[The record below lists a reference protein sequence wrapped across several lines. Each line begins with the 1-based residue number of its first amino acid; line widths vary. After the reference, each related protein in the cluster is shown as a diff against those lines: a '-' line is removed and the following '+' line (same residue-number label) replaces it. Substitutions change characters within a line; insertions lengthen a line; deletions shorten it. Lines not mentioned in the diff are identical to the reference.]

1 MTKSSRIPNLDNDY
15 TRINARKQAYESYS
29 SPGQLVDAGDETV
42 VWSVKSS
49 LPNMSFSTCK
59 NDNLIGPNVSGCRDD
74 FDFTVK
80 FELVVF
86 SVVPSAIFVVL
97 ALWRTFHL
105 SRKPVIVNEPALQ
118 LLKSGCITAYL
129 GLQLALLVLVASRSF
144 DVSALSIS
152 STVLRFLAAIGLVPL
167 SLLEHSRSARPSVL
181 LNAYLFLSLLFDITQ
196 TRTFWLASGTRSEK
210 ANTAL
215 FTASVALKVI
225 ILLLEARRKRTFV
238 NKWDEK
244 EHSPEETSGLYSLGV
259 FFWLNRVFIDG
270 YSKILQINDLYPLDS
285 GMRGRVLD
293 ERFAQYADY
302 SKMKGHK
309 YGLLKVLCRTLLA
322 ELLLPVA
329 PRLVLLGFL
338 FCQPF
343 FIERLLTYLS
353 EPEGPNSSN
362 FAYGF
367 IGAAVLIYSG
377 IAVSTALYWYFHYRT
392 LLKARGILVSAVYRK
407 TLEARIG
414 TSDST
419 AAITLM
425 STDIE
430 RINVCFRSV
439 HDVWASFLETGLAS
453 YLLYLQLG
461 PAFVAPIAS
470 KWMAAIQRRVGLTS
484 TVIANTKNLKLSGL
498 TQPVA
503 NSIQQLRVDEIA
515 ISPFVTFAFASQ
527 QLGATKIFTS
537 LSYVILLADPFSIIF
552 QSVPQIIAGLACL
565 GRIQKYLECETRN
578 DFRSLI
584 RANETH
590 DPSNTEKVASKND
603 KGLSLSGNSPAIT
616 INEGSYG
623 WAPESMVLRGIN
635 VSFAS
640 SALTIVCGPVGCGKT
655 SLCNALLGEIPFHS
669 GNMHLH
675 TAYRRVGFCDQTP
688 FLSNGTIRHNI
699 IGFSDFDENQYREV
713 LSATMLDVDL
723 EALPSGEMTNVGSNG
738 ITLSGGQKQRVSLA
752 RALYLQSDLLILD
765 DIFSGLDADT
775 EDQVFQRVFG
785 PDGIARRR
793 HSTVILMTHSVK
805 HLPGADHIVA
815 LSIEGTVA
823 EQGTFPE
830 LMANDGYIK
839 GLGIRATGSETSSE
853 KLDLA
858 ADPQGP
864 PAELMRQTTAVSS
877 IVPDT
882 SKARQTGD
890 RTVYTHYF
898 RSIGWIVTAIIVF
911 WAACFGFFQGFPN
924 IWLTY
929 WSADAAKGYEARS
942 WSYYIGI
949 YSVLQA
955 SRMLSLFMCAY
966 FVLVTAVTR
975 SGAKLHLDTLTTLMH
990 APLRFFTTT
999 DNGQTTNLFS
1009 QDLNLVDMELPNAL
1023 LNAVLGCF
1031 EVIAG
1036 AAVIMGSAP
1045 AIAVSYPFLAL
1056 LLYFVQR
1063 FYLRTSRQM
1072 RFLDL
1077 EAKSP
1082 LYTHFRDT
1090 SHGIESIRAFGFI
1103 EEDREK
1109 NRQLLDTSQRPAYLL
1124 VMIQQWLVMVMN
1136 FVVMILCVI
1145 LTSLAVKLRSNSGF
1159 TGASLVSL
1167 MTFGNQ
1173 IAYTIV
1179 FYTQLETSIGAVS
1192 RLRAFNETVKPEDR
1206 DDEDLVPDE
1215 NWPQKGEIELKSICA
1230 SYNTEVDEDKESDL
1244 ALKGINLT
1252 ITPGE
1257 KVAICGRTGS
1267 GKSSLIAY
1275 LLKLLDPV
1283 PGKEA
1288 IAHIDQTPLDRID
1301 RPTLRR
1307 RIIAIPQEAVFLP
1320 DGSTFRANLDPFGVA
1335 TEADCRSVLET
1346 VDLWAFVEDRG
1357 GLEAGMSAG
1366 TFSQGQR
1373 QIFSLARAVLRRRV
1387 RARDLG
1393 HGQVAAKGEGGVL
1406 LLDEV
1411 SSSVDLETE
1420 KAMQGIIRVEFQKY
1434 TVVAVSHRLDMVMDF
1449 DRVVV
1454 MSNGE
1459 IVEVG
1464 SPRVLAEDESTRFG
1478 ELCRAGGR

>member
-1 MTKSSRIPNLDNDY
+1 
-15 TRINARKQAYESYS
+15 
-29 SPGQLVDAGDETV
+29 
-42 VWSVKSS
+42 
-49 LPNMSFSTCK
+49 MSFSTCK

-86 SVVPSAIFVVL
+86 SIVPSAIFVIL
-97 ALWRTFHL
+97 ALWRSFHL
-105 SRKPVIVNEPALQ
+105 SRKPAIINEPAFQ
-118 LLKSGCITAYL
+118 LLKSSCITAYL
-129 GLQLALLVLVASRSF
+129 GLQLALLVLVATCSF
-144 DVSALSIS
+144 DVTALSIS

-215 FTASVALKVI
+215 FTASVALEVI
-225 ILLLEARRKRTFV
+225 ILLLEARRKRSFV
-238 NKWDEK
+238 KWDEK

-270 YSKILQINDLYPLDS
+270 YSKILQIDDLYPLDS

-293 ERFAQYADY
+293 ERFARHAEY

-309 YGLLKVLCRTLLA
+309 YGLLKALCRTLLV
-322 ELLLPVA
+322 ELLLPIV
-329 PRLVLLGFL
+329 PRLLLLGFM

-343 FIERLLTYLS
+343 FIDRLLTYLS

-367 IGAAVLIYSG
+367 IGVAVLIYSG

-392 LLKARGILVSAVYRK
+392 LLKARGILVSAVYKK
-407 TLEARIG
+407 TLEAQIG

-453 YLLYLQLG
+453 YLLYLQIGAAFAAPLVAILCCILG
-461 PAFVAPIAS
+461 ISVVVRYTGDAQR

-498 TQPVA
+498 TEPVA
-503 NSIQQLRVDEIA
+503 NSIQQLRIDEIA
-515 ISPFVTFAFASQ
+515 SGSRFRKLLITSAFFGWAPGVIAPFVTFAFASQ
-527 QLGATKIFTS
+527 QLGTTKIFTS
-537 LSYVILLADPFSIIF
+537 LSFVILLADPLAMIF
-552 QSVPQIIAGLACL
+552 QNIPQI
-565 GRIQKYLECETRN
+565 
-578 DFRSLI
+578 
-584 RANETH
+584 
-590 DPSNTEKVASKND
+590 
-603 KGLSLSGNSPAIT
+603 
-616 INEGSYG
+616 
-623 WAPESMVLRGIN
+623 M
-635 VSFAS
+635 
-640 SALTIVCGPVGCGKT
+640 
-655 SLCNALLGEIPFHS
+655 
-669 GNMHLH
+669 
-675 TAYRRVGFCDQTP
+675 
-688 FLSNGTIRHNI
+688 HNI
-699 IGFSDFDENQYREV
+699 IGFSEFDAKRYREV
-713 LSATMLDVDL
+713 LLATMLDVDL
-723 EALPSGEMTNVGSNG
+723 ETLPSGEMTNVGSNG

-775 EDQVFQRVFG
+775 EEQVFQRVFG

-793 HSTVILMTHSVK
+793 NSTAILMTHSVK
-805 HLPGADHIVA
+805 HLPAADHIVA
-815 LSIEGTVA
+815 LSIEGTVT

-830 LMANDGYIK
+830 LMANDGYIR
-839 GLGIRATGSETSSE
+839 GLGINSAGSDTSSE
-853 KLDLA
+853 K
-858 ADPQGP
+858 
-864 PAELMRQTTAVSS
+864 
-877 IVPDT
+877 
-882 SKARQTGD
+882 
-890 RTVYTHYF
+890 
-898 RSIGWIVTAIIVF
+898 
-911 WAACFGFFQGFPN
+911 
-924 IWLTY
+924 
-929 WSADAAKGYEARS
+929 
-942 WSYYIGI
+942 
-949 YSVLQA
+949 
-955 SRMLSLFMCAY
+955 
-966 FVLVTAVTR
+966 
-975 SGAKLHLDTLTTLMH
+975 
-990 APLRFFTTT
+990 
-999 DNGQTTNLFS
+999 TTNLFS
-1009 QDLNLVDMELPNAL
+1009 QDLNLIDMELPNSL
-1023 LNAVLGCF
+1023 LNALLGCF

-1036 AAVIMGSAP
+1036 AAVIMSSAP
-1045 AIAVSYPFLAL
+1045 AIA
-1056 LLYFVQR
+1056 R

-1072 RFLDL
+1072 RLLDL

-1090 SHGIESIRAFGFI
+1090 SHGIESVRAFDFT

-1124 VMIQQWLVMVMN
+1124 VMTQQWLVMVMN
-1136 FVVMILCVI
+1136 FVVMVLCVI

-1173 IAYTIV
+1173 IAWTIV
-1179 FYTQLETSIGAVS
+1179 FYTQLETSI
-1192 RLRAFNETVKPEDR
+1192 
-1206 DDEDLVPDE
+1206 
-1215 NWPQKGEIELKSICA
+1215 
-1230 SYNTEVDEDKESDL
+1230 TEVNEGEEPDL
-1244 ALKGINLT
+1244 ALKNVNLT
-1252 ITPGE
+1252 ITSGE

-1275 LLKLLDPV
+1275 LLKLLDPM
-1283 PGKEA
+1283 PGKA
-1288 IAHIDQTPLDRID
+1288 ALAHIDQTSLDSIN
-1301 RPTLRR
+1301 RPTLRH

-1357 GLEAGMSAG
+1357 GLEAGISAG

-1373 QIFSLARAVLRRRV
+1373 QIFSLARAVLRRRI
-1387 RARDLG
+1387 RARGLG
-1393 HGQVAAKGEGGVL
+1393 IGLGESGQGATAGEGGVL

-1420 KAMQGIIRVEFQKY
+1420 RLMQNIIHVEFQKY
-1434 TVVAVSHRLDMVMDF
+1434 TMVAVSHRLDMIMDF
-1449 DRVVV
+1449 DRVV
-1454 MSNGE
+1454 GA
-1459 IVEVG
+1459 
-1464 SPRVLAEDESTRFG
+1464 LQ
-1478 ELCRAGGR
+1478 GRWQIMKAWADDQAKKLQQASDLYPQP

>member
-1 MTKSSRIPNLDNDY
+1 
-15 TRINARKQAYESYS
+15 
-29 SPGQLVDAGDETV
+29 
-42 VWSVKSS
+42 
-49 LPNMSFSTCK
+49 MSFSTCK

-86 SVVPSAIFVVL
+86 SVVPSAIFLVL
-97 ALWRTFHL
+97 ALWRTLHL
-105 SRKPVIVNEPALQ
+105 SRKPTIINEPALQ
-118 LLKSGCITAYL
+118 LLKLGCITAYL
-129 GLQLALLVLVASRSF
+129 GLQLALLVLAAARSL
-144 DVSALSIS
+144 DVTALSIS

-215 FTASVALKVI
+215 FTASVALKAI
-225 ILLLEARRKRTFV
+225 ILLVEARRKRTFIS
-238 NKWDEK
+238 KWDEK

-270 YSKILQINDLYPLDS
+270 YSKILQIDDLYPLDS

-293 ERFAQYADY
+293 ERFARHVDY

-309 YGLLKVLCRTLLA
+309 YGLLKVLCRTLLM

-362 FAYGF
+362 FSYGF

-392 LLKARGILVSAVYRK
+392 LLKARGILVSTVYRK
-407 TLEARIG
+407 TLEAQLG

-439 HDVWASFLETGLAS
+439 HDVWASFFETGLAS

-461 PAFVAPIAS
+461 PAFVAPIVVVICCILAISVISRYTGDAQS
-470 KWMAAIQRRVGLTS
+470 KWMTAIQRRVGLTS

-515 ISPFVTFAFASQ
+515 SGSRFRKILIASAFFAWTPGVLSPFVTFAFASQ

-565 GRIQKYLECETRN
+565 GRIQKYLECETRS

-584 RANETH
+584 NANETH
-590 DPSNTEKVASKND
+590 EPSSTEKAVSKQE
-603 KGLSLSGNSPAIT
+603 KGPSLSGNSPAIT

-623 WAPESMVLRGIN
+623 WTPENMVLHGIN
-635 VSFAS
+635 ANFAS

-655 SLCNALLGEIPFHS
+655 SLCKALLGEIPFHS
-669 GNMHLH
+669 GHMRLR

-688 FLSNGTIRHNI
+688 FLSNGTVRQNI
-699 IGFSDFDENQYREV
+699 IGFSDFDEKRYREV

-723 EALPSGEMTNVGSNG
+723 ETLPSGEMTNVGSNG

-775 EDQVFQRVFG
+775 EEQVFQRVFG

-793 HSTVILMTHSVK
+793 NSTVILMTHSVK
-805 HLPGADHIVA
+805 HLPAVDHIVA

-823 EQGTFPE
+823 EQGTYPE
-830 LMANDGYIK
+830 LMANDGYIR
-839 GLGIRATGSETSSE
+839 GLGIKATESEASST

-864 PAELMRQTTAVSS
+864 AAELLRQTNAISS
-877 IVPDT
+877 IAPDM
-882 SKARQTGD
+882 SKARHTGD

-929 WSADAAKGYEARS
+929 WSADAAKGYEVRS

-949 YSVLQA
+949 YSVLQM

-966 FVLVTAVTR
+966 FVLVTAVTK

-1023 LNAVLGCF
+1023 LNVVLGCF

-1036 AAVIMGSAP
+1036 AAVIMSSAP

-1056 LLYFVQR
+1056 LLYFIQR

-1090 SHGIESIRAFGFI
+1090 THGIESIRAFDFM

-1124 VMIQQWLVMVMN
+1124 AMVQQWLVMVMN
-1136 FVVMILCVI
+1136 FVVMVLCVI

-1173 IAYTIV
+1173 IAYTV
-1179 FYTQLETSIGAVS
+1179 VSYTQLETSIGAVS

-1206 DDEDLVPDE
+1206 DDEDLVPAD
-1215 NWPQKGEIELKSICA
+1215 NWPEKGEIELKGIRA
-1230 SYNTEVDEDKESDL
+1230 SYNTEVNEDKEPVL
-1244 ALKGINLT
+1244 ALKNIDLS

-1257 KVAICGRTGS
+1257 KIAICGRTGS

-1283 PGKEA
+1283 PGKA
-1288 IAHIDQTPLDRID
+1288 AVARIDQTPLDRID

-1320 DGSTFRANLDPFGVA
+1320 DGSTFRANLDPFSVA

-1387 RARDLG
+1387 RARGLG
-1393 HGQVAAKGEGGVL
+1393 LGQGAAEGEGGVL

-1420 KAMQGIIRVEFQKY
+1420 RAMQNIIRVEFQKY
-1434 TVVAVSHRLDMVMDF
+1434 TVVAVNHRLDMVMDF

-1459 IVEVG
+1459 IVEIG
-1464 SPRVLAEDESTRFG
+1464 PPKVLAEDESTRFG
-1478 ELCRAGGR
+1478 ELCRREKR

>member
-1 MTKSSRIPNLDNDY
+1 
-15 TRINARKQAYESYS
+15 
-29 SPGQLVDAGDETV
+29 
-42 VWSVKSS
+42 
-49 LPNMSFSTCK
+49 MSFSTCK
-59 NDNLIGPNVSGCRDD
+59 NDNLIGPNVNGCRDN
-74 FDFTVK
+74 FDFTVE

-86 SVVPSAIFVVL
+86 SIVPSSIFVVL

-105 SRKPVIVNEPALQ
+105 SRKPAVVNEPAIQ
-118 LLKSGCITAYL
+118 LLKSGCITTYL
-129 GLQLALLVLVASRSF
+129 GLQLALLVLLAIRSF
-144 DVSALSIS
+144 DVAAFSIA
-152 STVLRFLAAIGLVPL
+152 STVLRFLAAICIIPL

-181 LNAYLFLSLLFDITQ
+181 LNAYLFLTLLFDITQ
-196 TRTFWLASGTRSEK
+196 TRTFWLASGTRLEK

-215 FTASVALKVI
+215 FTASVALKAV
-225 ILLLEARRKRTFV
+225 ILLLEARRKKHFV
-238 NKWDEK
+238 KWDEK

-270 YSKILQINDLYPLDS
+270 YSKILQIDDLYPLDS
-285 GMRGRVLD
+285 GMRGKVLD
-293 ERFAQYADY
+293 ERFAQHADY
-302 SKMKGHK
+302 SKMKGDK
-309 YGLLKVLCRTLLA
+309 YGLLKALCRTLLV

-367 IGAAVLIYSG
+367 IGAAILIYSG

-407 TLEARIG
+407 TLEAQIG

-439 HDVWASFLETGLAS
+439 HDVWASFFETGLAS
-453 YLLYLQLG
+453 YLLYLQIGAAFAAPLVVVICCILG
-461 PAFVAPIAS
+461 ISIVVRYTGDAQR

-503 NSIQQLRVDEIA
+503 NSIQQLRIDEIA
-515 ISPFVTFAFASQ
+515 SGSRFRQLLIASAFCAWTPGVLSPFVTFAFASR

-537 LSYVILLADPFSIIF
+537 LSYVILLADPLAMIF
-552 QSVPQIIAGLACL
+552 QSIPQIIAGLACL

-578 DFRSLI
+578 DFRSVIHTNKVSLV
-584 RANETH
+584 T
-590 DPSNTEKVASKND
+590 STEKKASTPE
-603 KGLSLSGNSPAIT
+603 KGSPTSDNPSAISIREGN
-616 INEGSYG
+616 YG
-623 WAPESMVLRGIN
+623 WVPESMVLRDIN
-635 VSFAS
+635 VEFS
-640 SALTIVCGPVGCGKT
+640 SAALNIVCGPVGCGKT
-655 SLCNALLGEIPFHS
+655 SLCKALLGEIPFHS

-675 TAYRRVGFCDQTP
+675 TTYRRIGFCDQTP

-699 IGFSDFDENQYREV
+699 IGFSDFDEERYREV
-713 LSATMLDVDL
+713 LLATMLDVDL
-723 EALPSGEMTNVGSNG
+723 ETLPSGEMTNVGSNG

-775 EDQVFQRVFG
+775 EEQVFQRVFG
-785 PDGIARRR
+785 LDGIARRR
-793 HSTVILMTHSVK
+793 RSTVILMTHSVK
-805 HLPGADHIVA
+805 HLPAADHIVA

-830 LMANDGYIK
+830 LMAQDGYIT
-839 GLGIRATGSETSSE
+839 GLGIKSAGSETSSE
-853 KLDLA
+853 KLGPS

-864 PAELMRQTTAVSS
+864 QSELLRQITVAS

-882 SKARQTGD
+882 NKARQTGD

-898 RSIGWIVTAIIVF
+898 RSIGWTVTAFLVF

-929 WSADAAKGYEARS
+929 WSADAAKDYQDRS
-942 WSYYIGI
+942 WSYYIGV
-949 YSVLQA
+949 YSVLQM
-955 SRMLSLFMCAY
+955 SRLITLFIYAY
-966 FVLVTAVTR
+966 LCLITAVNR

-1009 QDLNLVDMELPNAL
+1009 QDLNLIDMELPNAL
-1023 LNAVLGCF
+1023 LNALLGVF
-1031 EVIAG
+1031 EVISG
-1036 AAVIMGSAP
+1036 AAVIMSSAP

-1056 LLYFVQR
+1056 MLYFVQR

-1090 SHGIESIRAFGFI
+1090 THGIESIRAFDFT

-1109 NRQLLDTSQRPAYLL
+1109 NRKLLDTSQRKIMTGLPARHGAAVAGDGNELRRHGLMRGPHEPGRQAAIQLGFHGREFGIADDLREPDSVHHRLL
-1124 VMIQQWLVMVMN
+1124 HAAGNIN
-1136 FVVMILCVI
+1136 IKHG
-1145 LTSLAVKLRSNSGF
+1145 LTMRS
-1159 TGASLVSL
+1159 
-1167 MTFGNQ
+1167 
-1173 IAYTIV
+1173 
-1179 FYTQLETSIGAVS
+1179 GAVS

-1206 DDEDLVPDE
+1206 DDEDLVVPE
-1215 NWPQKGEIELKSICA
+1215 NWPEKGEFELKGICA
-1230 SYNTEVDEDKESDL
+1230 SYSTEVAEDREPDL
-1244 ALKGINLT
+1244 ALKNINLR
-1252 ITPGE
+1252 ISPGE

-1275 LLKLLDPV
+1275 LLKLLDPL
-1283 PGKEA
+1283 PGKDA
-1288 IAHIDQTPLDRID
+1288 AAVAHIDQTPLDRLD

-1320 DGSTFRANLDPFGVA
+1320 DGSTFRANLDPFGAA
-1335 TEADCRSVLET
+1335 TEADCRAVLET

-1357 GLEAGMSAG
+1357 GLGAGMSAG

-1373 QIFSLARAVLRRRV
+1373 QIFSLARAVLRRRI
-1387 RARDLG
+1387 R
-1393 HGQVAAKGEGGVL
+1393 AKGLGLGLAGAEGGVL

-1420 KAMQGIIRVEFQKY
+1420 RAMQNIIRVEFQHY
-1434 TVVAVSHRLDMVMDF
+1434 TVVAVSHRLDMIMDF

-1464 SPRVLAEDESTRFG
+1464 PPKVLAEDENTRFG

>member
-1 MTKSSRIPNLDNDY
+1 M
-15 TRINARKQAYESYS
+15 A
-29 SPGQLVDAGDETV
+29 
-42 VWSVKSS
+42 
-49 LPNMSFSTCK
+49 FSTCK
-59 NDNLIGPNVSGCRDD
+59 NDDLIGPNVSGCRDD
-74 FDFTVK
+74 FDFTIK

-86 SVVPSAIFVVL
+86 SVVPAAIFVIL
-97 ALWRTFHL
+97 ALWRTLHL
-105 SRKPVIVNEPALQ
+105 SRKPVIVNEPVFQ

-129 GLQLALLVLVASRSF
+129 GLQLGLLTLVAIRSL
-144 DVSALSIS
+144 DVTALSIS
-152 STVLRFLAAIGLVPL
+152 STILQFLAAICLVPL
-167 SLLEHSRSARPSVL
+167 SILEHSRSARPSVL
-181 LNAYLFLSLLFDITQ
+181 LNAYLFLTLLFDITQ
-196 TRTFWLASGTRSEK
+196 TRTFWLASGTKSEK
-210 ANTAL
+210 ANTAI
-215 FTASVALKVI
+215 FTASVALKVV
-225 ILLLEARRKRTFV
+225 ILLLEARRKKSFT
-238 NKWDEK
+238 KWDEK

-259 FFWLNRVFIDG
+259 FFWLNRIFIDG
-270 YSKILQINDLYPLDS
+270 YSKILQIDDLYPLDS

-293 ERFAQYADY
+293 ERFAQHADY

-309 YGLLKVLCRTLLA
+309 YGLLKVLCRTLLV

-329 PRLVLLGFL
+329 PRLVLLGFM

-407 TLEARIG
+407 TLGLQVG

-439 HDVWASFLETGLAS
+439 HDVWASFLGTGLAS
-453 YLLYLQLG
+453 YLLYRQIG
-461 PAFVAPIAS
+461 AAFAAPIVVVLGCILGVSIVARYTGGAQK

-498 TQPVA
+498 THPVA

-515 ISPFVTFAFASQ
+515 SGSLFRKLLIASAFFAWIPGVFSPFVTFAFASQ
-527 QLGATKIFTS
+527 RLGATKIFTS
-537 LSYVILLADPFSIIF
+537 LSYVILLADPLAMIF
-552 QSVPQIIAGLACL
+552 QSVPQIIAGLACI

-578 DFRSLI
+578 DFRSVI
-584 RANETH
+584 HANE
-590 DPSNTEKVASKND
+590 ASIPTAAEEPTPEPG
-603 KGLSLSGNSPAIT
+603 KGTLTSGNRPAIT
-616 INEGSYG
+616 INEASYG
-623 WAPESMVLRGIN
+623 WTPESMVLRDIN
-635 VSFAS
+635 AKFSS

-655 SLCNALLGEIPFHS
+655 SLCKALLGEIPFHS
-669 GNMHLH
+669 GRMHLH
-675 TAYRRVGFCDQTP
+675 TSYRRIGFCDQTP
-688 FLSNGTIRHNI
+688 FLYNGSIRHNI
-699 IGFSDFDENQYREV
+699 IGFSPFDEKRYHEV
-713 LSATMLDVDL
+713 LMATMLDVDL
-723 EALPSGEMTNVGSNG
+723 EGLPSGEMTNVGSNG

-765 DIFSGLDADT
+765 DVFSGLDADT
-775 EDQVFQRVFG
+775 EEQVFQRVFG
-785 PDGIARRR
+785 PDGLARRR
-793 HSTVILMTHSVK
+793 SCTVILMTHSVK
-805 HLPGADHIVA
+805 HLPAADHIVA
-815 LSIEGTVA
+815 LSTDGTIA
-823 EQGTFPE
+823 EQGTFSE
-830 LMANDGYIK
+830 LMAQNGYIR
-839 GLGIRATGSETSSE
+839 GLGIKSGGSETSSE
-853 KLDLA
+853 KMDLTSDA
-858 ADPQGP
+858 QRGP
-864 PAELMRQTTAVSS
+864 MELLRQTTTESS
-877 IVPDT
+877 IIPDMN
-882 SKARQTGD
+882 KARQTGD

-898 RSIGWIVTAIIVF
+898 RSIGWMTTTLLLF
-911 WAACFGFFQGFPN
+911 WAACFGFFQSFPN

-929 WSADAAKGYEARS
+929 WSADATKDYEGRP
-942 WSYYIGI
+942 WSYYLGI
-949 YSVLQA
+949 YAVLQTL
-955 SRMLSLFMCAY
+955 RMVSLFLCAWL
-966 FVLVTAVTR
+966 VLVTAVNR
-975 SGAKLHLDTLTTLMH
+975 SGARLHLDALTTLMH

-1009 QDLNLVDMELPNAL
+1009 QDLNLIDMELPNAL
-1023 LNAVLGCF
+1023 LNVFLGIF

-1036 AAVIMGSAP
+1036 AAVIMSSAP

-1072 RFLDL
+1072 RLLDL

-1090 SHGIESIRAFGFI
+1090 SHGIESIRAFDFT
-1103 EEDREK
+1103 EEDIEK

-1124 VMIQQWLVMVMN
+1124 IMIQQWLVMVMN
-1136 FVVMILCVI
+1136 FVVMALCVI
-1145 LTSLAVKLRSNSGF
+1145 LTSLAVNLRSNSGF

-1167 MTFGNQ
+1167 MSFGAQ
-1173 IAYTIV
+1173 IAYTVI

-1192 RLRAFNETVKPEDR
+1192 RLRAFNDTVKPEDR
-1206 DDEDLVPDE
+1206 DDEDLVPPE
-1215 NWPQKGEIELKSICA
+1215 NWPEKGEIELKSICA
-1230 SYNTEVDEDKESDL
+1230 SYNTEAKEDEGPDL
-1244 ALKGINLT
+1244 ALQNINLT
-1252 ITPGE
+1252 IVPGE

-1283 PGKEA
+1283 PGKA
-1288 IAHIDQTPLDRID
+1288 SIAHIDQTPLDRVD
-1301 RPTLRR
+1301 RPALRR

-1320 DGSTFRANLDPFGVA
+1320 DGSTFRANLDPFSVA
-1335 TEADCRSVLET
+1335 TAADCHSVLET
-1346 VDLWAFVEDRG
+1346 VDLWDFVEDRG

-1373 QIFSLARAVLRRRV
+1373 QIFSLARAVLRRRI
-1387 RARDLG
+1387 RARGLG
-1393 HGQVAAKGEGGVL
+1393 LGLNAGEGEGGIL

-1420 KAMQGIIRVEFQKY
+1420 RVMQNIIRVEFKEY

-1464 SPRVLAEDESTRFG
+1464 PPKVLAEDDTTRFG
-1478 ELCRAGGR
+1478 ELCKANGR

>member
-1 MTKSSRIPNLDNDY
+1 
-15 TRINARKQAYESYS
+15 
-29 SPGQLVDAGDETV
+29 
-42 VWSVKSS
+42 
-49 LPNMSFSTCK
+49 MSFSTCK
-59 NDNLIGPNVSGCRDD
+59 NDNLIGPNVNGCRDD

-80 FELVVF
+80 FELV
-86 SVVPSAIFVVL
+86 
-97 ALWRTFHL
+97 
-105 SRKPVIVNEPALQ
+105 
-118 LLKSGCITAYL
+118 GCITTYL
-129 GLQLALLVLVASRSF
+129 GLQLALLVLVAIRSF
-144 DVSALSIS
+144 DATAFSIS
-152 STVLRFLAAIGLVPL
+152 STVLRFLAAICIVPL

-181 LNAYLFLSLLFDITQ
+181 LNAYLFLTLLFDITQ
-196 TRTFWLASGTRSEK
+196 TRTFWLASGTRLEK

-215 FTASVALKVI
+215 FTASVALKAI
-225 ILLLEARRKRTFV
+225 ILLLEARRKRCFV
-238 NKWDEK
+238 KWDEK

-270 YSKILQINDLYPLDS
+270 YSKILQIDDLYPLDS
-285 GMRGRVLD
+285 GMRGKVLD
-293 ERFAQYADY
+293 ERFAQHADY
-302 SKMKGHK
+302 STMKGDK
-309 YGLLKVLCRTLLA
+309 YGLLKALCRTLLV

-329 PRLVLLGFL
+329 PRLMLLGFL

-367 IGAAVLIYSG
+367 IGAAILIYSG
-377 IAVSTALYWYFHYRT
+377 IAVSTALYWYFHCRT

-407 TLEARIG
+407 TLEAQIG

-430 RINVCFRSV
+430 RINVCFTSV
-439 HDVWASFLETGLAS
+439 HDVWASFFGTGLAS
-453 YLLYLQLG
+453 YLLYRQIG
-461 PAFVAPIAS
+461 AAFAAPLVVR

-503 NSIQQLRVDEIA
+503 NSIQQLRIDEIA
-515 ISPFVTFAFASQ
+515 SGSRFRKLLIASAFCAWTPGVLSPFVTFAFASR

-537 LSYVILLADPFSIIF
+537 LSYVILLADPLAMIF
-552 QSVPQIIAGLACL
+552 QSIPQIIAGLACL

-578 DFRSLI
+578 DFRSVI
-584 RANETH
+584 HTNEAIL
-590 DPSNTEKVASKND
+590 SSSTEKETSTPG
-603 KGLSLSGNSPAIT
+603 KGPCASGNPSAIS
-616 INEGSYG
+616 ISEGSYG
-623 WAPESMVLRGIN
+623 WEPENMVLRDIN
-635 VSFAS
+635 VKFSS
-640 SALTIVCGPVGCGKT
+640 SALNIVCGPVGCGKT
-655 SLCNALLGEIPFHS
+655 SLCKALLGEIPFHS
-669 GNMHLH
+669 GSMQLH
-675 TAYRRVGFCDQTP
+675 TTYRRIGFCDQTP
-688 FLSNGTIRHNI
+688 FLYNGTIRHNI
-699 IGFSDFDENQYREV
+699 IGFSDFDEERYREV
-713 LSATMLDVDL
+713 LVATMLDVDL
-723 EALPSGEMTNVGSNG
+723 ETLPSGEMTNVGSNG

-765 DIFSGLDADT
+765 DVFSGLDADT
-775 EDQVFQRVFG
+775 EEQVFQRVFG

-805 HLPGADHIVA
+805 HLPAADHIVA
-815 LSIEGTVA
+815 LSIEGMVA
-823 EQGTFPE
+823 EQGTFSE
-830 LMANDGYIK
+830 LMAQNGYVT
-839 GLGIRATGSETSSE
+839 GLGVKSAGSETSSE
-853 KLDLA
+853 KLGPTA
-858 ADPQGP
+858 GP
-864 PAELMRQTTAVSS
+864 PGPQTELVREITTTS
-877 IVPDT
+877 IIPDT

-890 RTVYTHYF
+890 RTVYAHYF
-898 RSIGWIVTAIIVF
+898 RSIGWTVTAFLVF

-929 WSADAAKGYEARS
+929 WSADAAKDYEGRS
-942 WSYYIGI
+942 WSYYIGV
-949 YSVLQA
+949 YSVLQV
-955 SRMLSLFMCAY
+955 SRLITLFIYGYLC
-966 FVLVTAVTR
+966 LITAVNR

-1009 QDLNLVDMELPNAL
+1009 QDLNLIDMELPNAL
-1023 LNAVLGCF
+1023 LNALLGVF

-1036 AAVIMGSAP
+1036 AAVIMSSAP

-1090 SHGIESIRAFGFI
+1090 THGIESIRAFDFT

-1109 NRQLLDTSQRPAYLL
+1109 NRKLLDTSQRPAYLL
-1124 VMIQQWLVMVMN
+1124 VMVQQWLVMVMN
-1136 FVVMILCVI
+1136 FVVMVLCVV

-1167 MTFGNQ
+1167 MSFGYQ

-1206 DDEDLVPDE
+1206 DGEDLVVPE
-1215 NWPQKGEIELKSICA
+1215 NWPEKGEIELKSICA
-1230 SYNTEVDEDKESDL
+1230 SYNTEVNEDKEPDL
-1244 ALKGINLT
+1244 ALKNINLK
-1252 ITPGE
+1252 ISPGE

-1275 LLKLLDPV
+1275 LLKLLDPL
-1283 PGKEA
+1283 PGKAA
-1288 IAHIDQTPLDRID
+1288 IANIDQTPLDRLD

-1320 DGSTFRANLDPFGVA
+1320 DGSTFRANLDPFGAA
-1335 TEADCRSVLET
+1335 TEADCRAVLET

-1373 QIFSLARAVLRRRV
+1373 QIFSLARAVLRRRI
-1387 RARDLG
+1387 R
-1393 HGQVAAKGEGGVL
+1393 AKGLSLGSTEGGAEGGVL

-1420 KAMQGIIRVEFQKY
+1420 RAMQKIIRVEFRHY
-1434 TVVAVSHRLDMVMDF
+1434 TMVAVSHRLDMIMDF

-1459 IVEVG
+1459 IIEVG
-1464 SPRVLAEDESTRFG
+1464 PPKVLAEDETTRFG